1 MKYLEL
7 LEKIHAAV
15 CSQKSSV
22 DLRKAVFD
30 LMLAEA
36 SQEIC
41 KFESIMVAQQHPLGF
56 FACRWN
62 LGSERTLRLHLW
74 SDDFD
79 WSQEPGWDIHDH
91 IFSFSS
97 HVLFGVLEN
106 SIYEIEESPFSAGS
120 EHSVFKVVYAGEKS
134 SMLQVQRGIFLK
146 EPMSS
151 IESDG
156 MFYSMEAGVLHSSKL
171 LSKQAATVLAT
182 RADGIPVDGPRV
194 VSTHQVDSVTFDRTP
209 KQLLFVPEL
218 LLKFSK
224 YLEIAS

>member
-7 LEKIHAAV
+7 LEQIHVAV
-15 CSQKSSV
+15 CLQKSAV
-22 DLRKAVFD
+22 DLRQAVFD

-36 SQEIC
+36 SQQISKC
-41 KFESIMVAQQHPLGF
+41 ESIMVTQQHPLGF
-56 FACRWN
+56 FACRWS

-74 SDDFD
+74 SSDFD

-97 HVLFGVLEN
+97 CVLFGMLEN
-106 SIYEIEESPFSAGS
+106 SIYEIDESSVRAGP
-120 EHSVFKVVYAGEKS
+120 EHSVFKVVYSGEKS
-134 SMLQVQRGIFLK
+134 SMLQVERGVYLK
-146 EPMSS
+146 KPMSS

-171 LSKQAATVLAT
+171 LSRQAATVLAT
-182 RADGIPVDGPRV
+182 RTDGIPLNGPRV

-209 KQLLFVPEL
+209 KQLLLIPEL

-224 YLEIAS
+224 YLKIAN